1 MTFYFYDI
9 HTNKS
14 KLLKYKQCGKEIIAA
29 EKQERSIQN
38 VVIYVRQCLM
48 IVIIQT
54 SILHKKMCE
63 EYSSF
68 IQGCIYSNPV

>member
-1 MTFYFYDI
+1 MTKTYYFYDI

-48 IVIIQT
+48 IVIINT
-54 SILHKKMCE
+54 K
-63 EYSSF
+63 
-68 IQGCIYSNPV
+68 NPDVYLT